1 MNKVKL
7 IALAAVIVIFTG
19 ATVMAQYRGPSS
31 QAPASGRI
39 YYYYGP
45 YDQPYSDWGLPSGSG
60 ADTSLWGQGS
70 PSGQSGGSPSAQ
82 YQTSGRGIGA
92 ADGSVSGAA
101 SPSGQSGGSPSAQYR
116 TSW

>member
-1 MNKVKL
+1 MNKLKL
-7 IALAAVIVIFTG
+7 IALAVVIVIFTG
-19 ATVMAQYRGPSS
+19 ATVMAQYRYS
-31 QAPASGRI
+31 
-39 YYYYGP
+39 YT
-45 YDQPYSDWGLPSGSG
+45 DQPYSGWGLPWGSS
-60 ADTSLWGQGS
+60 ADTSVWGQGS

-82 YQTSGRGIGA
+82 YQTSGRRIGA

>member
-1 MNKVKL
+1 MNKFKL

-19 ATVMAQYRGPSS
+19 ATVVAQYRSS
-31 QAPASGRI
+31 PDSQTSGRGS
-39 YYYYGP
+39 YYVP
-45 YDQPYSDWGLPSGSG
+45 SDLPYSGWGLPWGSG
-60 ADTSLWGQGS
+60 GDTSLWGQGS

-92 ADGSVSGAA
+92 TDGSVSGAA